1 MMSAQQEFVLLDR
14 GEEYK
19 NMNEKITVYSKPGC
33 KQCSNLKLW
42 LDAKSIEYSEVDVTQ
57 DKDSLDKIISANRL
71 SLPVLE
77 INEEFVDYKVYNDI
91 LEMV

>member
-1 MMSAQQEFVLLDR
+1 
-14 GEEYK
+14 
-19 NMNEKITVYSKPGC
+19 MNEKITVYSKPGC
-33 KQCSNLKLW
+33 SECRKLKLW

-71 SLPVLE
+71 RLPVLE